1 MSRIGNK
8 LIQIPDGVKLE
19 ITNDYVKVSGNKGTL
34 THQIM
39 PEIDLVSDG
48 NSLSVK
54 GINDSKRTNAF
65 RGMTRSLINNMIIGS
80 QTGFKKILLVEGVGY
95 RVNIAGNKI
104 SLSVG
109 YSNPVDFF
117 LPSMVTA
124 TTANNQIVLESI
136 DKDLLG
142 QVAAK
147 IRDIRKPE
155 PYKGKGI
162 RYENEYIVR
171 KAGKSAG
178 KK

>member
-8 LIQIPDGVKLE
+8 SIQIPDGVKLE
-19 ITNDYVKVSGNKGTL
+19 ITKDLVKVSGNKGTL
-34 THQIM
+34 THHIL
-39 PEIDLVSDG
+39 PEIKLVTEG
-48 NSLSVK
+48 NILSVK
-54 GINDSKRTNAF
+54 GFDESKRTNAF

-80 QTGFKKILLVEGVGY
+80 QMGFKKILLVEGVGY

-109 YSNPVDFF
+109 YSNPVEFI
-117 LPSMVTA
+117 LPSMVSA

-142 QVAAK
+142 QIAAK

>member
-8 LIQIPDGVKLE
+8 PIQIPDGVKLE
-19 ITNDYVKVSGNKGTL
+19 ISSEFIKVIGGRGTL
-34 THQIM
+34 SRRIL
-39 PEIDLVSDG
+39 PEIDLVTDG
-48 NSLSVK
+48 NFLTVK
-54 GINDSKRTNAF
+54 GINDTKRTNAF
-65 RGMTRSLINNMIIGS
+65 RGMTRSLINNMIVGA
-80 QTGFKKILLVEGVGY
+80 QTGFKKTLLVEGVGY

-109 YSNPVDFF
+109 YSNPVDFI
-117 LPSMVTA
+117 LPTMVTA
-124 TTANNQIVLESI
+124 TTANNQIILESI

-142 QVAAK
+142 QIAAK

>member
-8 LIQIPDGVKLE
+8 PIQIPTGVKVE
-19 ITNDYVKVSGNKGTL
+19 INTDSVKVTGAKGTL
-34 THQIM
+34 EHHIL
-39 PEIDLVSDG
+39 PEINLVEEGNTLLVKG
-48 NSLSVK
+48 NSE
-54 GINDSKRTNAF
+54 NKRTNAF

-80 QTGFKKILLVEGVGY
+80 QSGFKKTLLVEGVGY
-95 RVNIAGNKI
+95 RVNVSGNKI
-104 SLSVG
+104 TLSVG
-109 YSNPVDFF
+109 YSNPIDFI
-117 LPSMVTA
+117 LPTSVVA
-124 TTANNQIVLESI
+124 SAANNQIVLESI

-142 QVAAK
+142 QTAAK

-162 RYENEYIVR
+162 RYENEHIVR